1 MAKEEKT
8 KIKLKDLKNNPYH
21 NGQYDKEQIKVLET
35 SIRTLGILRS
45 FSVFKKGK
53 DYYLVCGHHTREAA
67 IRVLGK
73 DKEVEITIQ
82 PYDDDTAVWGMAV
95 ENITQSD
102 KVRQIEDL
110 IAVRSYLK
118 KNFKDYKEFTEF
130 MKKKGVAV
138 GNPDTEEL
146 LSKSNKRKDGQEKR
160 DNNYPQIGSARM
172 IADWLNRQGIIM
184 DFHEI
189 SELLRIKDNLSP
201 DLYEKM
207 NIGQRSK
214 KDETEDEETTFNLT
228 NAKML
233 ASIGPDHKEQKEIL
247 SALENSLGERM
258 HRVRNRAK
266 AVVKYKEL
274 KKALETGKLKVRAG
288 KDKKKKPI
296 YKEVELDEK
305 KKNIIKKEIDLIRKG
320 KKDIGNIGLPNI
332 ELPQSITEV
341 TIREY
346 THNLHDKFRIL
357 GNEMEKYSKEKL
369 SQNSLKQLEDWLL
382 YLEAWGNHKF
392 ADFFKAVVEE
402 TAKKRIA
409 EGEKETDNSVFV
421 FKFEKENMKGGDN

>member
-1 MAKEEKT
+1 MTKEIT

-35 SIRTLGILRS
+35 SIRTLGVLRS

-53 DYYLVCGHHTREAA
+53 DYHLVCGHHTKKAA
-67 IRVLGK
+67 IKALGK
-73 DKEVEITIQ
+73 DKEVEITVQ

-110 IAVRSYLK
+110 VAVRNYLK
-118 KNFKDYKEFTEF
+118 KNFKNYKQFAEF
-130 MKKKGVAV
+130 MKNKGVGV
-138 GNPDTEEL
+138 GIPDSEESS
-146 LSKSNKRKDGQEKR
+146 SKGSKRKDGQEKR
-160 DNNYPQIGSARM
+160 DNNYPTVGSARH
-172 IADWLNRQGIIM
+172 ISEWLNRRGIIM
-184 DFHEI
+184 DFQEVN
-189 SELLRIKDNLSP
+189 ELLRIKDNLSP

-214 KDETEDEETTFNLT
+214 KDENEDEETTFNLT

-247 SALENSLGERM
+247 NALENSLGERM

-274 KKALETGKLKVRAG
+274 KKALETGKLKIRAG
-288 KDKKKKPI
+288 SDKKKKPV

-341 TIREY
+341 TVKEY
-346 THNLHDKFRIL
+346 THNLYDKFRIL
-357 GNEMEKYSKEKL
+357 GNEMDLYSKNRL
-369 SQNSLKQLEDWLL
+369 SQNSLPQLEEWLL
-382 YLEAWGNHKF
+382 YLESWGNNKF
-392 ADFFKAVVEE
+392 AKFFKAVVEE

-409 EGEKETDNSVFV
+409 EGKKETDDNNVFI
-421 FKFEKENMKGGDN
+421 FKFEKENMKGGEN